1 MRSRKPFFKTKPA
14 RYLLLATLV
23 TVVCVLIIPFT
34 PVVKL
39 FGFTPLPAFF
49 ILIVLAIVGVYILS
63 AEILKRIFYQKVMF

>member
-1 MRSRKPFFKTKPA
+1 M
-14 RYLLLATLV
+14 
-23 TVVCVLIIPFT
+23 VCVLIIPFT